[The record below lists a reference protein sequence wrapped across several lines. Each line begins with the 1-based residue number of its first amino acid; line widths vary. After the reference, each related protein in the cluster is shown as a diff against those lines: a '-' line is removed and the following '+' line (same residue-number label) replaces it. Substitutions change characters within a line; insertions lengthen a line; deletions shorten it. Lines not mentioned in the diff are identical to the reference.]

1 MLSFSA
7 YFLLKKPVRQDFF
20 SSVSFTTVLGA
31 SDTGFSSVFAA
42 VVFGFVVFAAV
53 LTVDFADDFGFFVA
67 MYSSFIDI
75 SFIIAQISCDIIK
88 NMAIMMNREDDKNQ
102 ELAARIQADLRAR
115 AKKTKDLDA
124 DEDFDVYVFPN

>member
-7 YFLLKKPVRQDFF
+7 YFLLKKPARQDFF

-42 VVFGFVVFAAV
+42 IVFGFVVLVAV
-53 LTVDFADDFGFFVA
+53 LVDFADDFGFFVA

>member
-7 YFLLKKPVRQDFF
+7 YFLLKKPARQDFF

>member
-7 YFLLKKPVRQDFF
+7 YFLLKKPARQDFF

-42 VVFGFVVFAAV
+42 IVFGFVVLVAV
-53 LTVDFADDFGFFVA
+53 LVDFADDFGFFVA

-75 SFIIAQISCDIIK
+75 SFIIAQILCDIIK